1 MKQKVNKQNVG
12 KNERIWKLS
21 FDPNEVHLGQEVEE
35 DGGEKMV
42 VNWPHKVYDL

>member
-35 DGGEKMV
+35 DGGREDGSK
-42 VNWPHKVYDL
+42 LTS